1 MFGRQRR
8 AGEIRLDAAP
18 SSTIAVW
25 RWLVFRICPRQWIM
39 APLAGNRV
47 DADKRLPTD
56 DEARAGA
63 EVVFGVI
70 LGTGTSCSA
79 VCGFRYREAIR
90 IVGNAHRTAKHGRQI
105 VE

>member
-8 AGEIRLDAAP
+8 AGEIGLDAAA
-18 SSTIAVW
+18 SSAIAAW
-25 RWLVFRICPRQWIM
+25 RRLVFRICPRQWIM

-47 DADKRLPTD
+47 DADERLPTD

-63 EVVFGVI
+63 GPEDDAEHD
-70 LGTGTSCSA
+70 LGTSCSA